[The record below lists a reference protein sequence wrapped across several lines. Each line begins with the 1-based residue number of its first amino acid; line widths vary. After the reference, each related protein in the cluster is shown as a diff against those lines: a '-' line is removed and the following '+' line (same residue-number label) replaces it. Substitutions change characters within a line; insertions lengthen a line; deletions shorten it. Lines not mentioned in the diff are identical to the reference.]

1 MKMYQIFRRVDFE
14 ITGDEVLN
22 QRNINPLLKEFRSRL
37 ERFRLIDKSVQL
49 WVEVVDDFQYHFLEP
64 TRFRGSYRLNIEYRD
79 RVENGSA
86 DRYNEFMVSKLNHYL
101 KELDFTLNNLAL
113 EVKL

>member
-1 MKMYQIFRRVDFE
+1 MKMFQIFRRVDFE

-22 QRNINPLLKEFRSRL
+22 QRNVNPLLKEFRGRL

-64 TRFRGSYRLNIEYRD
+64 TRFKGSYRLNIEIRD
-79 RVENGSA
+79 RVDSRASE
-86 DRYNEFMVSKLNHYL
+86 RYNALTISKLNHHL
-101 KELDFTLNNLAL
+101 KELDFEMGGLTLS
-113 EVKL
+113 VK

>member
-1 MKMYQIFRRVDFE
+1 MYQIFRRIDFE

-22 QRNINPLLKEFRSRL
+22 QRNVNPLLKEFRGRL

-64 TRFRGSYRLNIEYRD
+64 TRFRGSYHLNIEYRD

-101 KELDFTLNNLAL
+101 KELDFEKNRLVLS
-113 EVKL
+113 VKP